1 MSEEQKK
8 QLQQRLWNIADALR
22 GKMDADE
29 FRRYMLG
36 FIFFKYL
43 SEKLL
48 IRANTLLENEDIKD
62 YTKIDENTNGG
73 KEILSHLKENLVP
86 DIGYFLRP
94 TELFSYLA
102 KK

>member
-1 MSEEQKK
+1 
-8 QLQQRLWNIADALR
+8 
-22 GKMDADE
+22 MDADE

-36 FIFFKYL
+36 FIFYKYL

-48 IRANTLLENEDIKD
+48 LAANKLLEHEDIKD
-62 YTKIDENTNGG
+62 YTKIDENTNDG
-73 KEILSHLKENLVP
+73 KEILSHLKENLIP

-102 KK
+102 NK